1 MNIAAD
7 TETSALGQ
15 VLTKLLSGVEHIK
28 TASEMDKALVS
39 ELKRT
44 VSDHDKAIVL
54 MAKAVEDMNKNSAE
68 MTSVFKDFQKS
79 TAEFQKEV
87 QKEQLKHWQAQ
98 DKTMS
103 KVESILEKMSAQEPR
118 LAAME
123 RTQINGCPSFMGFL
137 KQRDTELKH
146 WDDVKQTLLTA
157 TQKNREEINALQTSI
172 ATLVESTKVENKRL
186 ADLEECETEVKESV
200 DTLKDAFNDYK
211 EANYKAAIGYAV
223 AIIGAMATALWALL
237 TK

>member
-1 MNIAAD
+1 MSQD

-28 TASEMDKALVS
+28 STSEMDKALVS

-68 MTSVFKDFQKS
+68 MTSVFKEFQKS
-79 TAEFQKEV
+79 TAEFQREV

-98 DKTMS
+98 DKTMG
-103 KVESILEKMSAQEPR
+103 KVETILEKMAGQEPR
-118 LAAME
+118 LAAIE
-123 RTQINGCPSFMGFL
+123 RTQINGCPSFAGFL
-137 KQRDTELKH
+137 KQRDGELRH
-146 WDDVKQTLLTA
+146 WEDVKQTLLTA
-157 TQKNREEINALQTSI
+157 VQRNREEINALQ
-172 ATLVESTKVENKRL
+172 AGLAVLVEQVKVENKRI
-186 ADLEECETEVKESV
+186 ADLEECETEVKDAV
-200 DTLKDAFNDYK
+200 DTLKDSFNAYK
-211 EANYKAAIGYAV
+211 ETNYKAAIGYAV
-223 AIIGAMATALWALL
+223 AIIGAMATALWALM